1 MNRTPRWIGI
11 GILALS
17 LGGAV
22 AAGPSA
28 DVRTHAP
35 QAPQAPRLR
44 QTLAR
49 HPRIAR
55 AMRHR
60 AQAREGIQRLLE
72 SLQATDAQRAV
83 ALEAARAAE
92 PIAQSARSEAA
103 RIRTEVFA
111 KHGKDRAAAREE
123 MKERIQEL
131 RQKTLADLAPHASRV
146 LATLTP
152 EQRKKLDD
160 AATARGKTLD
170 EARLVKITSFLLTRP
185 ATVERLEKKLA
196 R

>member
-1 MNRTPRWIGI
+1 MNRTPKWIGI

-17 LGGAV
+17 LGGVV
-22 AAGPSA
+22 AAGPSGDGRMPA
-28 DVRTHAP
+28 R
-35 QAPQAPRLR
+35 QAPRVR
-44 QTLAR
+44 QAMAR
-49 HPRIAR
+49 HPRLAR

-60 AQAREGIQRLLE
+60 EQAREGIQRLLE
-72 SLQATDAQRAV
+72 SLQATESQRAV

-123 MKERIQEL
+123 MKQRTQEL
-131 RQKTLADLAPHASRV
+131 RQKTLAELAPHAGRV

-185 ATVERLEKKLA
+185 ATVQRLENKLG

>member
-1 MNRTPRWIGI
+1 MRR
-11 GILALS
+11 AM
-17 LGGAV
+17 
-22 AAGPSA
+22 
-28 DVRTHAP
+28 
-35 QAPQAPRLR
+35 
-44 QTLAR
+44 AR

-55 AMRHR
+55 ILRHR
-60 AQAREGIQRLLE
+60 EQAREGIQRLLE

-92 PIAQSARSEAA
+92 PIAQASRSEAA
-103 RIRTEVFA
+103 RIRTETFA

-123 MKERIQEL
+123 MRERIQEL
-131 RQKTLADLAPHASRV
+131 RQKTLAELAPHAGRV

-152 EQRKKLDD
+152 EQRKRLDD

-170 EARLVKITSFLLTRP
+170 ESRLLKITSFLLTRP
-185 ATVERLEKKLA
+185 ATVDKLEKGLA